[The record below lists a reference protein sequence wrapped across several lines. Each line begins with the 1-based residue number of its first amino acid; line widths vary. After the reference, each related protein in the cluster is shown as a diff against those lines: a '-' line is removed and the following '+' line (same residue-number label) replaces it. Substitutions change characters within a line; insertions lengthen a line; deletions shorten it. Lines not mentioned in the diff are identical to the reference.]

1 MATTVPVREGF
12 IPFHGYRTWFRVVG
26 EREEPG
32 RVPILCLH
40 GGPGATWHHMEPYEA
55 LAEGRRVIFYDQ
67 LGCGNSGVT
76 APHQTS
82 MWQPQLYVD
91 EIAAIRDALGLDQVH
106 LFGHSWGGM
115 LGMLYA
121 IGRPEG
127 LASLIVESSPASVP
141 EWMVE
146 LGRLRNELPPR
157 VQSTLVQHEAA
168 GTTDR
173 PEYEEAMMVFYRR
186 HVCRT
191 DPWPDFV
198 NRTFEALLANPEVY
212 YTMNGP
218 SEFHVIGVIKDFDIT
233 AGLANIN
240 VPTLLFSGRFDEVT
254 PATMERVRD
263 GIPGSELVI
272 FEQSSHMS
280 QAEEPQ
286 AVLSLVRGFLSKVET
301 G

>member
-1 MATTVPVREGF
+1 MSNQADEGRIDF
-12 IPFHGYRTWFRVVG
+12 AGHKTWYRTVG
-26 EREEPG
+26 KAASPDAL
-32 RVPILCLH
+32 PLLCLH

-76 APHQTS
+76 APHEAS

-121 IGRPEG
+121 IGRPQG

-157 VQSTLVQHEAA
+157 VQSTLLQHEAA

-191 DPWPDFV
+191 
-198 NRTFEALLANPEVY
+198 
-212 YTMNGP
+212 
-218 SEFHVIGVIKDFDIT
+218 
-233 AGLANIN
+233 
-240 VPTLLFSGRFDEVT
+240 
-254 PATMERVRD
+254 
-263 GIPGSELVI
+263 
-272 FEQSSHMS
+272 
-280 QAEEPQ
+280 
-286 AVLSLVRGFLSKVET
+286 
-301 G
+301 